1 MKLDRFIQMFLPH
14 DNLFYNYFSKATKN
28 LVETSELLM
37 KIPNS
42 SENERQ
48 QLVIQIQDKEHLGD
62 ALTHDIF
69 SELNKSFITPI
80 DREDIH
86 ILTSAIDD
94 VLDNINEVATRF
106 SLYKLKECPPEAK
119 KLIEIVHHSI
129 SELHRGVELIKNLNQ
144 PDQLRIVLKKI
155 NEYENEADHVFEI
168 AVADLFE
175 NEKDPIKIIKIKEI
189 YVGLET
195 ATDKCEDAANVLES
209 ILIKHA

>member
-1 MKLDRFIQMFLPH
+1 MKLDRLIQMLLPH
-14 DNLFYNYFSKATKN
+14 DDKFYSYFTKATQN
-28 LVETSELLM
+28 LVETSELLR
-37 KIPNS
+37 KIPKS

-48 QLVIQIQDKEHLGD
+48 QLVKQIQDKEHHGD
-62 ALTHDIF
+62 VITHDIF
-69 SELNKSFITPI
+69 FELNKSFITPI

-86 ILTSAIDD
+86 ILTSALDD
-94 VLDNINEVATRF
+94 VLDNINGSATRF
-106 SLYKLKECPPEAK
+106 ALYKLKDCPPDAA
-119 KLIEIVHHSI
+119 KLIDILHNSI
-129 SELHRGVELIKNLNQ
+129 SELHRGVGLIKNLNQ

-155 NEYENEADHVFEI
+155 NEYENEADDVFEQ

-175 NEKDPIKIIKIKEI
+175 NEKDPIKIIKLKEI